1 MNTFTTSH
9 TRVSFILFFVS
20 CTLIDGLKLWK
31 KDYDRVIALAKGAY
45 QSTTVQDI
53 QAESLFLHARVY
65 HVKGEMER
73 AKYFYD
79 RACKL
84 APDLSPARFGLAQT
98 QIWDRNHDVAE
109 GELQLVV
116 KKSPSAT
123 DAHAALGLLM
133 VKSGKDKKA
142 GFSHLRKAIDL
153 DPSNPDL
160 VLLEAY
166 ALQQEESHYTTS
178 LDRYQKATKLMKKQ
192 GKSISWIIHTN
203 MGVLCYETKKYA
215 EATECYEKAFKSLE
229 SEENYEA
236 DNAKLEDEADSLR
249 HSENHLFWKFV
260 DSGVIAELVSTDE
273 SGFSWHLSSSVSSLK
288 IGDHV
293 RMGDDF
299 ESKIVQID
307 GENIKLKQRFVTTS
321 TPNDTNDESTN
332 SDSNDDKVTKMKLY
346 VKRGNDRLAHPS
358 AVSIAFNFARLHEA
372 AGRVVAAVELHKA
385 IVKRHPSYVNS
396 YLRLACISRDCG
408 SLIDC
413 SEWLKCAC
421 AVAPGNPEVLILVGN
436 LHLSLC
442 DWQPAQRVFNQL
454 LEQKIPNVDAY
465 SMLCLGNIYF
475 DNLKTPNKYAK
486 HLGYAADFYKRILN
500 KDNAN
505 AYAANGIGTV
515 LAEKGDLVRSKEI
528 FNRVRETSGDSIP
541 DALLNL
547 GHIYLALS
555 KHNEALQMY
564 QSYMDRTN
572 SAGAQITTKNKEDDE
587 AAVLLHIAFAYYDW
601 AKQTESFN
609 NAKSAP
615 ADGRYRKSIEYI
627 EQAIKKS
634 KKENVVMRYN
644 LCMAKLSAA
653 NCTLQKASR
662 GIARTA
668 KEVKEALDGVQ
679 ESLPTVQ
686 TMIQWKKEKKKVPIP
701 TAAMQKFVH
710 NCRNIIEIAQNTHN
724 DELNREAEANKKR
737 EMQRLETLSMLKEK
751 EIEEME
757 RKEREAQEQEERDR
771 RARIKMEKV
780 KNLAMEWESEKKK
793 EEQKKTPKGAKVEM
807 KPQADDALFDE
818 SSDEEGAGQTNTED
832 QQDTAQEDSNK
843 ANETPDPQPTNE
855 DLFGDDQSDDDD
867 DNIFNDSKEK
877 ESAGEATGNGKAGVT
892 KEDLFGDTDDDSDD
906 ELTPAP
912 KRSNDDVQDS
922 EVGGAQKK
930 RRINEEP
937 EGEVEF

>member
-1 MNTFTTSH
+1 
-9 TRVSFILFFVS
+9 
-20 CTLIDGLKLWK
+20 
-31 KDYDRVIALAKGAY
+31 
-45 QSTTVQDI
+45 
-53 QAESLFLHARVY
+53 
-65 HVKGEMER
+65 MER

-166 ALQQEESHYTTS
+166 ALQQEESDYATS

-192 GKSISWIIHTN
+192 GKAISWIIYTN
-203 MGVLCYETKKYA
+203 MGVLCYETKKYS
-215 EATECYEKAFKSLE
+215 EATECYEKAFKALE
-229 SEENYEA
+229 SEENYKA
-236 DNAKLEDEADSLR
+236 DNFKLDDEVDFLR
-249 HSENHLFWKFV
+249 HSENHMFWKFV
-260 DSGVIAELVSTDE
+260 DSGVVAELVSTDE
-273 SGFSWHLSSSVSSLK
+273 SGLSWHLSKSIASLK
-288 IGDHV
+288 VGDHV
-293 RMGDDF
+293 CIGDDF
-299 ESKIVQID
+299 ESKVVQID
-307 GENIKLKQRFVTTS
+307 GDNIKLKQKFVALS
-321 TPNDTNDESTN
+321 STNDHNDETN
-332 SDSNDDKVTKMKLY
+332 SDSNDDKTKKMTLY
-346 VKRGNDRLAHPS
+346 VKRGNNRLSHPS
-358 AVSIAFNFARLHEA
+358 AVSIACNFARLHEA
-372 AGRVVAAVELHKA
+372 AGRIVAAVELHKA

-396 YLRLACISRDCG
+396 YLRLACIARDCG
-408 SLIDC
+408 SLVDC

-475 DNLKTPNKYAK
+475 DNLKTPNRYAK
-486 HLGYAADFYKRILN
+486 HLGYAADFYRRILN

-515 LAEKGDLVRSKEI
+515 LAEKGDLVRSKEV

-564 QSYMDRTN
+564 QSYMDRTS
-572 SAGAQITTKNKEDDE
+572 SAGAQITSKNKEDDE
-587 AAVLLHIAFAYYDW
+587 AAVLLYIAFAYYDW
-601 AKQTESFN
+601 AKQTEAFN

-615 ADGRYRKSIEYI
+615 ADGRYRKSIEFI
-627 EQAIKKS
+627 EQAIKKG

-668 KEVKEALDGVQ
+668 KEVKEALDGLQ

-686 TMIQWKKEKKKVPIP
+686 TMIQWKKEKKKVPIS
-701 TAAMQKFVH
+701 TSAMQNFVH
-710 NCRNIIEIAQNTHN
+710 SCRNIIDIAQNTLN
-724 DELNREAEANKKR
+724 DELSREEEASKKR
-737 EMQRLETLSMLKEK
+737 EMQRLETLSKLKEK
-751 EIEEME
+751 QLEEME
-757 RKEREAQEQEERDR
+757 RKEREAKEQEERDR
-771 RARIKMEKV
+771 RARMKMEKV
-780 KNLAMEWESEKKK
+780 KNLAMEWENEAKFKDEETKKK
-793 EEQKKTPKGAKVEM
+793 KTKGSNKEV

-818 SSDEEGAGQTNTED
+818 SSDEEGDNQNKPQNQPEAEKESNESNDTELP
-832 QQDTAQEDSNK
+832 N
-843 ANETPDPQPTNE
+843 PQPTDK
-855 DLFGDDQSDDDD
+855 DLFGDDDSDEDV
-867 DNIFNDSKEK
+867 FKENVK
-877 ESAGEATGNGKAGVT
+877 NESTASATDKQEMT
-892 KEDLFGDTDDDSDD
+892 KEDLFGDSDESDD

-912 KRSNDDVQDS
+912 KRTNEDVQDS
-922 EVGGAQKK
+922 ETGGVQKK
-930 RRINEEP
+930 RRINDEQEE
-937 EGEVEF
+937 EAEF

>member
-1 MNTFTTSH
+1 M
-9 TRVSFILFFVS
+9 
-20 CTLIDGLKLWK
+20 
-31 KDYDRVIALAKGAY
+31 IALAKGAY
-45 QSTTVQDI
+45 QSTTVQEI

-65 HVKGEMER
+65 HVKDEMDR

-84 APDLSPARFGLAQT
+84 APDLTPARFGLAQT

-116 KKSPSAT
+116 KKAPSAT

-166 ALQQEESHYTTS
+166 ALQQEETNYATS
-178 LDRYQKATKLMKKQ
+178 LDRYQKATKLMKQQ
-192 GKSISWIIHTN
+192 GKDISWIIYTN

-215 EATECYEKAFKSLE
+215 DAAECYEKAFKALE
-229 SEENYEA
+229 VEENYEA
-236 DNAKLEDEADSLR
+236 DNATLDNEVDFLR
-249 HSENHLFWKFV
+249 HGGNHMFWKFV
-260 DSGVIAELVSTDE
+260 DSGVMAEFVSTDA
-273 SGFSWHLSSSVSSLK
+273 SGLSWHLAKNISSLK
-288 IGDHV
+288 AGDHV
-293 RMGDDF
+293 RVGDDF
-299 ESKIVQID
+299 ESTIVDID
-307 GENIKLKQRFVTTS
+307 GDVIKLKQKYVTLAS
-321 TPNDTNDESTN
+321 SNNDGNDEAN
-332 SDSNDDKVTKMKLY
+332 SDSNDEKAKMKLF
-346 VKRGNDRLAHPS
+346 VKRGNDRLSNLS

-372 AGRVVAAVELHKA
+372 SDRIVAAVELHKA

-408 SLIDC
+408 SLVDC

-486 HLGYAADFYKRILN
+486 HLGYAADFYRRILN

-547 GHIYLALS
+547 GHINLALS

-587 AAVLLHIAFAYYDW
+587 AAVLLYIAFAYYDW
-601 AKQTESFN
+601 AKQTEAYN
-609 NAKSAP
+609 NAKAAP

-627 EQAIKKS
+627 ELAIKKS

-653 NCTLQKASR
+653 NCTLQRASR

-668 KEVKEALDGVQ
+668 KEVQEALDGLQ

-686 TMIQWKKEKKKVPIP
+686 TMIQWKKEKKKVPIS
-701 TAAMQKFVH
+701 TAAMQNFVH
-710 NCRNIIEIAQNTHN
+710 SCRNIIEIAQNTLN
-724 DELNREAEANKKR
+724 DELSREAEAKRKR
-737 EMQRLETLSMLKEK
+737 EAQRLEALSKMKEQQL
-751 EIEEME
+751 EELE
-757 RKEREAQEQEERDR
+757 RKEREAQAQEERDR
-771 RARIKMEKV
+771 RAQLKMEKV
-780 KNLAMEWESEKKK
+780 KNLAMEWENEKVKDEENKKK
-793 EEQKKTPKGAKVEM
+793 KTKGANTEV

-818 SSDEEGAGQTNTED
+818 SSDEEGDGQQNGETQTETKK
-832 QQDTAQEDSNK
+832 QEVSSETAEKEASN
-843 ANETPDPQPTNE
+843 PQPTDK
-855 DLFGDDQSDDDD
+855 DLFGDDDSDDGDE
-867 DNIFNDSKEK
+867 IFNDSKEK
-877 ESAGEATGNGKAGVT
+877 ESAPEEGEKTEMT
-892 KEDLFGDTDDDSDD
+892 KEDLFGESDDSDD

-912 KRSNDDVQDS
+912 KRSNAEVQDS
-922 EVGGAQKK
+922 EGGGVQKK
-930 RRINEEP
+930 RRIN
-937 EGEVEF
+937 VEQENEAEL